1 MTNSVYPEWLERKDI
16 PLTEEPWEVTPGSPA
31 RGEAWTDIRNRRMRI
46 PVVDDEAARVIRAHE
61 MVHAKISP
69 AAGAIIPDDS
79 ELRKVPMIERLVTCC
94 EETRVNRVASDS
106 GFNMKHL
113 VDGSEKNA
121 GYNAAKSNDP
131 NNITLDIVGMFGTG
145 AINPYMSGIRKA
157 VKDGKSDPAMLTHAT
172 NVKKIVA
179 RAVRDWNYRSW
190 RLASTN
196 PNVMKV
202 NTVDVTYPS
211 GYEETLWLA
220 SVIAPLMISGKVEK
234 IPGLSDVPTGSGRG
248 KFANPIVKKLPLTR
262 RVVGRMNRKRIAT
275 NIGTNPRRMN
285 RMLTDPERRVF
296 DRRARDIG
304 GIVLIDQSGSMSLSE
319 HDLWNIINAS
329 PGCVVI
335 GYSHR
340 SHTVDEP
347 NIWVIADRGKVAESV
362 PYGNGGNGVDGP
374 ALMYALSKRK
384 GREPFIWVCDGYVT
398 DNSDDYSESLAK
410 SCVDVVRNH
419 GIHMVPDVDEAI
431 DALKSVSRGDKLRT
445 RIVGP
450 LTSF

>member
-1 MTNSVYPEWLERKDI
+1 MTNSVYPEWLERRDI

-46 PVVDDEAARVIRAHE
+46 PVVDDETARAIRAHE

-69 AAGAIIPDDS
+69 EAGVIIPDDS
-79 ELRKVPMIERLVTCC
+79 DLLKVPLIERLVTCC
-94 EETRVNRVASDS
+94 EEARVNRVASIG
-106 GFNMKHL
+106 GFDMKYL

-121 GYNAAKSNDP
+121 GYNSAKSNDP
-131 NNITLDIVGMFGTG
+131 NNITTDIVAMFGTG
-145 AINPYMSGIRKA
+145 AINPYMSGVRKA
-157 VKDGKSDPAMLTHAT
+157 VKDGKADPGMLQHAT
-172 NVKKIVA
+172 EVKKRVT
-179 RAVRDWNYRSW
+179 RAMREIGYHGS
-190 RLASTN
+190 RLASTT
-196 PNVMKV
+196 PRVMMTSKGE
-202 NTVDVTYPS
+202 VTYPS
-211 GYEETLWLA
+211 GYDETLWLA
-220 SVIAPLMISGKVEK
+220 SVIAPLMISTKAEK
-234 IPGLSDVPTGSGRG
+234 IPGLSDVPTGSGSG

-275 NIGTNPRRMN
+275 NVGTNPRRMN

-304 GIVLIDQSGSMSLSE
+304 GVVLIDQSGSMSLSE

-340 SHTVDEP
+340 SHTVDDP
-347 NIWVIADRGKVAESV
+347 NIWVMADRGKVAATV

-398 DNSDDYSESLAK
+398 DNHDNYNDALGK
-410 SCVDVVRNH
+410 SCAAVVRSH
-419 GIHMVPDVDEAI
+419 GVHMVPDVDEAI
-431 DALKSVSRGDKLRT
+431 DALKRVSRGDKLRT
-445 RIVGP
+445 RLVGP
-450 LTSF
+450 LTSL